1 MSRPVRVEAASPES
15 ADLSRVLDRVL
26 VFDEFFSGTQIL
38 LLEQWALQTPHW
50 MLTNSSLDEHGR
62 PKHRIWGASYIQ
74 ALQRHGWSG
83 LPPVLFSSVATMFQ
97 KLGVM
102 ITRPEYVG
110 LNGQSRGQD
119 GSTHRDCAPDATD
132 QLSLLIYVGEN
143 TDGDLILYD
152 KDDPERIVDC
162 VNFRPNRVLAMDGS
176 IPHAARGPSDEKFRM
191 SVVVRG
197 TYECRRAGSNPA
209 SARS

>member
-1 MSRPVRVEAASPES
+1 MSRPVRIETASPES

-26 VFDEFFSGTQIL
+26 VFDDFFSGTQLL
-38 LLEQWALQTPHW
+38 LLEQWALRTPHW
-50 MLTNSSLDEHGR
+50 MLTNSAHDERGR

-74 ALQRHGWSG
+74 AVQRHGWSG

-97 KLGVM
+97 RLGVM
-102 ITRPEYVG
+102 ITKPEYVG

-119 GSTHRDCAPDATD
+119 GSTHRDCAHDASE

-176 IPHAARGPSDEKFRM
+176 IPHAARAPSDDKFRM
-191 SVVVRG
+191 SVIVRG
-197 TYECRRAGSNPA
+197 RYECRQPNPG
-209 SARS
+209 RS